1 MNKQIL
7 KPVLADNQVEVP
19 RHNVTPRQFKFEDFG
34 NYVLIGI
41 RRAGKSYLLYQCI
54 RRLLSSGIG
63 RDEIQY
69 IYFKD
74 ELPGAMTDGV
84 LNLLLET
91 LMEMHGKCPILF
103 LGKSDEPGIVA
114 CRRRRSGC
122 LSGKHLPTDSP
133 NDWQCQP
140 GAVYLPEWTEGFPCI
155 IILLDC
161 QSAQQYQ

>member
-7 KPVLADNQVEVP
+7 KPVLVDNQVEVP
-19 RHNVTPRQFKFEDFG
+19 RHNVIPRQFKFEDFG

-41 RRAGKSYLLYQCI
+41 RRAGKSYLLYQRI
-54 RRLLSSGIG
+54 RQLLFSGIG

-74 ELPGAMTDGV
+74 ELPGAMTGGI

-103 LGKSDEPGIVA
+103 LDKSDEPGIVT

-122 LSGKHLPTDSP
+122 LFRQTSP
-133 NDWQCQP
+133 H
-140 GAVYLPEWTEGFPCI
+140 G
-155 IILLDC
+155 
-161 QSAQQYQ
+161 